1 MQNNEAS
8 GHQSYTL
15 VSSPADTVARKDREK
30 LKDEI
35 TNEIADKFMGIL
47 TTIDAKITTGFQ
59 NQNAGFE
66 EFKSHMMT
74 VQELSTR
81 LLEKQRECE
90 ELINK
95 THDIEKNLIQ
105 QDAEYSKTIQ
115 TKETEKRE
123 LEKRMQ
129 KKTDAYKELQ
139 EKLTEWKKDEEERYK
154 SLKMANNEKAEWERK
169 YKKALEEKTAT
180 DENYM
185 ALIKKHDEN
194 INFDSNEK
202 LILRIRELERIEK
215 ELRAKLQVLEER
227 IAELTKENKALEDI
241 CKGRL
246 QNRKENTTF
255 TNLNTPIAP
264 RHRFNQP
271 GNATKPQARYEI

>member
-15 VSSPADTVARKDREK
+15 VSSPADTVGRKDREK

-35 TNEIADKFMGIL
+35 TNEIVDKFMVML

-59 NQNAGFE
+59 KQKSEFE
-66 EFKSHMMT
+66 EFKSHLMT

-81 LLEKQRECE
+81 LFEKERQCE
-90 ELINK
+90 ELNNK
-95 THDIEKNLIQ
+95 THDIEKKLIQ

-129 KKTDAYKELQ
+129 EKTDAYKELQ

-154 SLKMANNEKAEWERK
+154 SLKIANNEKAEWERK
-169 YKKALEEKTAT
+169 YKEALEEKTAT
-180 DENYM
+180 DEKYM

-194 INFDSNEK
+194 INFDSNET
-202 LILRIRELERIEK
+202 LISRIQELERIEK
-215 ELRAKLQVLEER
+215 ELRAKLHVVDER
-227 IAELTKENKALEDI
+227 IAELSKENKSLE
-241 CKGRL
+241 GRL
-246 QNRKENTTF
+246 QHRKENQTF
-255 TNLNTPIAP
+255 TNLNTPITP

-271 GNATKPQARYEI
+271 GNATKPQAR